1 MEETITIY
9 CKNTKSYHQ
18 VPRGIS
24 VIQLK
29 DLIGLQ
35 MPFPII
41 AAHVNYK
48 VENLDFLLYKPKD
61 VEFLD
66 ASSPSG
72 MRVYVRTLGMVLGAA
87 VNELYPEMDLRV
99 EHPISKGYYCTLQWH
114 QDKTTAL
121 EEEKEPPVLTKEMVR
136 AIKERMLQ
144 IIAEDTGYLLKEN

>member
-1 MEETITIY
+1 MDSTITIY
-9 CKNTKSYHQ
+9 CKNTHTYHE

-24 VIQLK
+24 LIQLK
-29 DLIGLQ
+29 DLLGIQLQ
-35 MPFPII
+35 YPII

-72 MRVYVRTLGMVLGAA
+72 MRVYVRTLSMVLACA
-87 VNELYPEMDLRV
+87 VNELFPEMDLRV

-114 QDKTTAL
+114 QNK
-121 EEEKEPPVLTKEMVR
+121 EEAPEDEKEPPVVTKEMIQ
-136 AIKERMLQ
+136 AI
-144 IIAEDTGYLLKEN
+144 